1 MEFEQEVPTA
11 PPPSAQIN
19 RPWMADIE
27 YKSGKTQSGFA
38 ALATPEMANAGF
50 SYYDTTA
57 KERFK
62 LTKFRAIVVA
72 SLAGVFGTN
81 KDGERYVNY
90 WSNLVS
96 DTKTDALEVRIS
108 GISQPQFS
116 GNYQADIK
124 PHLPAGVSYTQVLI
138 VYVPELNQFMAMH
151 LTMGLQQRLK
161 AAIGHAT
168 NTKADKVS
176 LYGLCAL
183 TTEFWGFEFSGE
195 FEKCDKD
202 GVPHTG
208 NGEMYFMPQTKAF
221 IVRKNDKNAASIAVL
236 ENGSADCANYLTA
249 EQIRIA
255 GKKPVAPIVAPPS
268 AESNFPTEAPPVN
281 TTTEDDLP
289 F

>member
-38 ALATPEMANAGF
+38 ALATPDMVKAGF
-50 SYYDTTA
+50 SYYDTTE
-57 KERFK
+57 KGRVS

-72 SLAGVFGTN
+72 SLAGVFGTT

-108 GISQPQFS
+108 VISQPLFS

-124 PHLPAGVSYTQVLI
+124 PYLPSGVSYTQVLV
-138 VYVPELNQFMAMH
+138 VYIPELSQFMAMH

-161 AAIGHAT
+161 SAIGHAT
-168 NTKADKVS
+168 NTNPDKVS

-202 GVPHTG
+202 GNTHAG
-208 NGEMYFMPQTKAF
+208 SGEMYFMPQTKAF

-255 GKKPVAPIVAPPS
+255 GKKTVAPIVAPPS
-268 AESNFPTEAPPVN
+268 TESNFPTEAPQQPDL
-281 TTTEDDLP
+281 TDDLP